1 MVTYKAR
8 VFCEPEDGDS
18 LGAEVRIYGEEGD
31 VIDTILI
38 TTQSQY
44 DQLATQIQNIDNTY
58 IDQQELVTLL
68 SDTEN
73 PITVNATSL
82 GGVPAADYARLN
94 HNDLHIGTFA
104 PKNHASTS
112 NGYGLGDGTNYGHTK
127 VVNNL
132 TTASFQSGEALSAAQ
147 GKVLNTAINNVKKS
161 LTTWTTQSVGKYGTL
176 RVNTAL
182 KMCRFSYV
190 RENYKI
196 TGDKVLHDGYIPA
209 EYRPGGVVRVWDSK
223 YVMLSVNSS
232 GDIELETNHSSLP
245 IKNTLRCHFKWFY

>member
-1 MVTYKAR
+1 MVTYKTR

-161 LTTWTTQSVGKYGTL
+161 LTTWNSQKLGYGLLHVNPAIRCCRYKYE
-176 RVNTAL
+176 
-182 KMCRFSYV
+182 

-196 TGDKVLHDGYIPA
+196 TGDKKLHEATIPE
-209 EYRPGGVVRVWDSK
+209 EYRPKGIVRAWDSK
-223 YVMLSVNSS
+223 YVCLSVNTG
-232 GDIELETNHSSLP
+232 GDVHIETTHSQLP
-245 IKNTLRCHFKWFY
+245 VINTLKVNFIWFY

>member
-1 MVTYKAR
+1 MVTYKTR

-44 DQLATQIQNIDNTY
+44 TQLANQIQNIDNTY

-68 SDTEN
+68 NNTEN

-112 NGYGLGDGTNYGHTK
+112 NGYGLGDNSNYGHAK
-127 VVNNL
+127 VINNL
-132 TTASFQSGEALSAAQ
+132 TTASYLSGEALSAAQ
-147 GKVLNTAINNVKKS
+147 GKVLNTAINNVQKS
-161 LTTWTTQSVGKYGTL
+161 LTTWTRQTIGNYGVL

-182 KMCRFSYV
+182 RCCRFNYIRSS
-190 RENYKI
+190 YKI
-196 TGDKVLHDGYIPA
+196 TGDKKLHSGYIPE
-209 EYRPGGVVRVWDSK
+209 EYRPPDVVRGWDSK
-223 YVMLSVNSS
+223 YNMISVNSS
-232 GDIELETNHSSLP
+232 GDIEFATLHTNLPVTNNLKVSL
-245 IKNTLRCHFKWFY
+245 IWFY